1 MPSSPVSPEAFP
13 PEPAIALASGQP
25 EAGASGGA
33 STLIGAV
40 MASSAAVMWGT
51 NGVVSHLLFQAGV
64 TPLTLVESRSI
75 ITAVGMGGF
84 LLIAARSRLRL
95 SWRTLPLTLLFGVS
109 LAIVTYSYFLAI
121 KLLPVAVAVMIQYTG
136 PSLIALY
143 SALVMRRMPSGR
155 IWAALALTLV
165 GVALLA
171 GLGSMLTGGAAASGV
186 TLLGVVVAFGSAVA
200 MAFYILM
207 GERLGKRVHPQTS
220 VFYGFGLASLI
231 WLAIQ
236 PPWSFQAL
244 ALQPTNLPL
253 VLDVGIV
260 GTLVPFGLFLAAVRR
275 LDATRAA
282 IISTVEPVTAALISW
297 WLLGEGL
304 DPWQILGSAL
314 VLVGVTIVQLRRK

>member
-13 PEPAIALASGQP
+13 PEPAVALASGQP
-25 EAGASGGA
+25 EAASGGA

-64 TPLTLVESRSI
+64 TPLTLVEARSL

-95 SWRTLPLTLLFGVS
+95 RWRTLPLALLFGVS

-143 SALVMRRMPSGR
+143 SALVTRRVPSGR

-186 TLLGVVVAFGSAVA
+186 TLLGVVVASGSAVA

-236 PPWSFQAL
+236 PPWSFQML
-244 ALQPTNLPL
+244 ALQPAHLPL
-253 VLDVGIV
+253 VLDVGII

-282 IISTVEPVTAALISW
+282 IISTIEPVTAALISW

-314 VLVGVTIVQLRRK
+314 VLVGVTIVQLKR

>member
-1 MPSSPVSPEAFP
+1 MPSSPVSPEAYP
-13 PEPAIALASGQP
+13 QEPAAALMSSQP
-25 EAGASGGA
+25 EGAAGGRPA
-33 STLIGAV
+33 LIGAI

-51 NGVVSHLLFQAGV
+51 NGVVSHVLFQAGV
-64 TPLTLVESRSI
+64 TPLTLVEARSI

-95 SWRTLPLTLLFGVS
+95 RWRILPLVLLFGVS

-121 KLLPVAVAVMIQYTG
+121 LLLPVAVAVMIQYTG
-136 PSLIALY
+136 PTLIALY
-143 SALVMRRMPSGR
+143 SALVMRRMPSR
-155 IWAALALTLV
+155 RVWAALALTLI

-171 GLGSMLTGGAAASGV
+171 GLGSLLTGGTAAKGV
-186 TLLGVVVAFGSAVA
+186 TLLGVLVSFGSAIV
-200 MAFYILM
+200 MAFYILT

-231 WLAIQ
+231 WLVLQ
-236 PPWSFQAL
+236 PPWSFQTL
-244 ALQPTNLPL
+244 ALQPANLPL
-253 VLDVGIV
+253 VLTVGII

-314 VLVGVTIVQLRRK
+314 VLVGVTIVQLKR

>member
-1 MPSSPVSPEAFP
+1 MPSSAVSPDDFP
-13 PEPAIALASGQP
+13 QEPAAALMSSSP
-25 EAGASGGA
+25 EGAAGGR
-33 STLIGAV
+33 STLIGAI

-51 NGVVSHLLFQAGV
+51 NGVVSHVLFQAGV
-64 TPLTLVESRSI
+64 TPLTLVEARSM
-75 ITAVGMGGF
+75 ITAAGMGGF

-95 SWRTLPLTLLFGVS
+95 RWRVLPMLLLFGVS

-136 PSLIALY
+136 PTLIALY
-143 SALVMRRMPSGR
+143 SALVMRRMPSRR
-155 IWAALALTLV
+155 IWLALALTLV

-171 GLGSMLTGGAAASGV
+171 GLGSLLTGGTAAKGV
-186 TLLGVVVAFGSAVA
+186 TLLGVLVSFGSAIA

-207 GERLGKRVHPQTS
+207 GERLGKRVHPQTN
-220 VFYGFGLASLI
+220 VVYGFGIASLI
-231 WLAIQ
+231 WLAFQ
-236 PPWSFQAL
+236 PPWRFQTL
-244 ALQPTNLPL
+244 ALQPANLPL
-253 VLDVGIV
+253 VLTVGII
-260 GTLVPFGLFLAAVRR
+260 GTLVPFGLFLSAVRR

-314 VLVGVTIVQLRRK
+314 VLVGVTIVQLKRA